1 MKSKILS
8 IVGVLMIG
16 LIFVGCGNSVVKQSI
31 EQAKNAIES
40 KEYHKALASLELALD
55 EDKDN
60 EEANKIYSI
69 VDGYQKAK
77 KLVDEN
83 KIIEAKEII
92 DGINSD
98 YINYAIKEDIDNLK
112 SQVDNYLKEVENI
125 TALLNEAENM
135 FNNKQYTECKSH
147 INDKILSSQ
156 YVTDEQKVK
165 AEELIK
171 KSDEAINEIEA
182 QRVAEE
188 KKKKEEAKKAE
199 EEKKHQQSSE
209 KRYYVPHLNKS
220 LTMDEMSDEFN
231 KISRPFDYVGD
242 NGITY
247 MFNPWSTKP
256 TEPAY

>member
-16 LIFVGCGNSVVKQSI
+16 LIFVGCGNSVVKKSI
-31 EQAKNAIES
+31 EQAKTSIES
-40 KEYHKALASLELALD
+40 KEYDKALASLELALD

-60 EEANKIYSI
+60 EEVNKLYSI

-83 KIIEAKEII
+83 KITEAKEII
-92 DGINSD
+92 EGINSD
-98 YINYAIKEDIDNLK
+98 YISYAIKDDIDNLK
-112 SQVDNYLKEVENI
+112 SQIDNYLKEVDNI
-125 TALLNEAENM
+125 TALLNESENM
-135 FNNKQYTECKSH
+135 FNNKQYTECKSY

-182 QRVAEE
+182 QRISEE
-188 KKKKEEAKKAE
+188 KKKQEEAKKAE
-199 EEKKHQQSSE
+199 KEKKKQQSSV
-209 KRYYVPHLNKS
+209 KRYYVLHLNKS
-220 LTMDEMSDEFN
+220 LTMDEMFN
-231 KISRPFDYVGD
+231 EYSKTAIPFDYID
-242 NGITY
+242 NGNIY
-247 MFNPWSTKP
+247 MFNPGSAKS

>member
-1 MKSKILS
+1 MKRKVSIMLLLMLTLIL
-8 IVGVLMIG
+8 
-16 LIFVGCGNSVVKQSI
+16 VGCGNSVVKKSI
-31 EQAKNAIES
+31 EQAKTSIES
-40 KEYHKALASLELALD
+40 KEYDKALASLQLALD
-55 EDKDN
+55 EDKEN
-60 EEANKIYSI
+60 EEVNKLYSI

-83 KIIEAKEII
+83 KIAEAKEII
-92 DGINSD
+92 DGINSA
-98 YINYAIKEDIDNLK
+98 YINYVIKDDIDNLK
-112 SQVDNYLKEVENI
+112 SQINNYLKEVENI

-135 FNNKQYTECKSH
+135 LNNKQYAECKSH
-147 INDKILSSQ
+147 INDKILASQ

-165 AEELIK
+165 ADELVK
-171 KSDEAINEIEA
+171 KSYEAINEIEA
-182 QRVAEE
+182 QRIAEE
-188 KKKKEEAKKAE
+188 KKKKEEAKKLE

-209 KRYYVPHLNKS
+209 RRYYVPHLNKS

>member
-1 MKSKILS
+1 MLTLIL
-8 IVGVLMIG
+8 
-16 LIFVGCGNSVVKQSI
+16 VGCGNSVVKKSI
-31 EQAKNAIES
+31 EQAKTSIES
-40 KEYHKALASLELALD
+40 KEYDKALASLQLALD
-55 EDKDN
+55 EDKEN
-60 EEANKIYSI
+60 EEVNKLYSI

-83 KIIEAKEII
+83 KIAEAKEII
-92 DGINSD
+92 DGINSA
-98 YINYAIKEDIDNLK
+98 YINYVIKDDIDNLK
-112 SQVDNYLKEVENI
+112 SQINNYLKEVENI

-135 FNNKQYTECKSH
+135 LNNKQYAECKSH
-147 INDKILSSQ
+147 INDKILASQ

-165 AEELIK
+165 ADELVK
-171 KSDEAINEIEA
+171 KSYEAINEIEA
-182 QRVAEE
+182 QRIAEE
-188 KKKKEEAKKAE
+188 KKKKEEAKKLE

-209 KRYYVPHLNKS
+209 RRYYVPHLNKS

>member
-16 LIFVGCGNSVVKQSI
+16 LIFVGCGNSVVKKSI

-40 KEYHKALASLELALD
+40 KEYDKALASLELALD

-69 VDGYQKAK
+69 VDGYQKSK

-83 KIIEAKEII
+83 KIIEAK
-92 DGINSD
+92 
-98 YINYAIKEDIDNLK
+98 KL
-112 SQVDNYLKEVENI
+112 
-125 TALLNEAENM
+125 
-135 FNNKQYTECKSH
+135 
-147 INDKILSSQ
+147 
-156 YVTDEQKVK
+156 
-165 AEELIK
+165 
-171 KSDEAINEIEA
+171 
-182 QRVAEE
+182 
-188 KKKKEEAKKAE
+188 E

>member
-1 MKSKILS
+1 MKRKVSIMLLLMLTLIL
-8 IVGVLMIG
+8 
-16 LIFVGCGNSVVKQSI
+16 VGCGNSVVKKSI
-31 EQAKNAIES
+31 EQAKTSIES
-40 KEYHKALASLELALD
+40 KEYDKALASLQLALD
-55 EDKDN
+55 EDKEN
-60 EEANKIYSI
+60 EEANKLYSI

-83 KIIEAKEII
+83 KIAEAKEII
-92 DGINSD
+92 DGINSA
-98 YINYAIKEDIDNLK
+98 YINYVIKDDIDNLK
-112 SQVDNYLKEVENI
+112 SQINNYLKEVENI

-135 FNNKQYTECKSH
+135 LNNKQYAECKSH
-147 INDKILSSQ
+147 INDKILASQ

-165 AEELIK
+165 ADELVK
-171 KSDEAINEIEA
+171 KSYEAINEIEA
-182 QRVAEE
+182 QRIAEE
-188 KKKKEEAKKAE
+188 KKKKEEAKKLE

-209 KRYYVPHLNKS
+209 RRYYVPHLNKS

>member
-8 IVGVLMIG
+8 TVGVLMIG

-31 EQAKNAIES
+31 EQAKTAIES
-40 KEYHKALASLELALD
+40 KEYDKALASLQLALD
-55 EDKDN
+55 EDKEN
-60 EEANKIYSI
+60 EEANKLYSI

-83 KIIEAKEII
+83 KIAEAKEII
-92 DGINSD
+92 EGMNSD
-98 YINYAIKEDIDNLK
+98 YISYVIKDDIDNLK
-112 SQVDNYLKEVENI
+112 SQIDTYLKEVDNI
-125 TALLNEAENM
+125 TALLNKAENM
-135 FNNKQYTECKSH
+135 FNNKQYVECKNH
-147 INDKILSSQ
+147 INDKIIGSQ

-165 AEELIK
+165 AEELVK
-171 KSDEAINEIEA
+171 KSDEAINEIEV
-182 QRVAEE
+182 QRIAEE
-188 KKKKEEAKKAE
+188 KKKQEEAKKAE

>member
-16 LIFVGCGNSVVKQSI
+16 LIFVGCGNSVVKKSI

-40 KEYHKALASLELALD
+40 KEYDKALASLELALD

-69 VDGYQKAK
+69 VDGYQKSK

-92 DGINSD
+92 EGINSD
-98 YINYAIKEDIDNLK
+98 YISYAIKDDIDNLK
-112 SQVDNYLKEVENI
+112 SKINNYLKEVENI

-135 FNNKQYTECKSH
+135 FNNKQYAECKNH
-147 INDKILSSQ
+147 INDKILASQ

-165 AEELIK
+165 ADELVK
-171 KSDEAINEIEA
+171 KSYEAINEIEA
-182 QRVAEE
+182 QRIAEE
-188 KKKKEEAKKAE
+188 KKKKEEAKKLE

>member
-1 MKSKILS
+1 MMS
-8 IVGVLMIG
+8 LMI
-16 LIFVGCGNSVVKQSI
+16 VGCGNSVVKKSI
-31 EQAKNAIES
+31 EQAKTAIES
-40 KEYHKALASLELALD
+40 KEYDKVLASLQLALD

-60 EEANKIYSI
+60 EEANKLYSI

-83 KIIEAKEII
+83 KITEAKEII

-98 YINYAIKEDIDNLK
+98 YINYSIKDDIDSLK
-112 SQVDNYLKEVENI
+112 NQIDNYLKEVENI

-135 FNNKQYTECKSH
+135 FNNKKYAECKNH
-147 INDKILSSQ
+147 INDKILVSQ

-165 AEELIK
+165 AEELVK
-171 KSDEAINEIEA
+171 KSDEAINEIEV
-182 QRVAEE
+182 QRIAEE
-188 KKKKEEAKKAE
+188 KKKQEEAKKAE
-199 EEKKHQQSSE
+199 EEKKKQQSSV

-220 LTMDEMSDEFN
+220 LTMDEMSEEFN